1 MTCSYVIIAECTSQS
16 KASTCVRRSEE
27 NRGELEAPSERW
39 RSYVAFFFP
48 SLSFPPRPAALSST
62 PGSDGHDLTPH
73 PTQSHCTT
81 RHASKLDN
89 ASLAPSTAPLAR
101 LRCVARGARAPA
113 ASVGRRWLQSS
124 SPAPT
129 RVTVTAVQQ
138 RQPRNSFIPRTD
150 DDRDRDASM
159 SFACSSKI
167 GEIALGDF

>member
-48 SLSFPPRPAALSST
+48 SLSFPPRPAALSSS

-101 LRCVARGARAPA
+101 LRCVARGARARWQPP
-113 ASVGRRWLQSS
+113 SVAVGCSPRRQHQHELLSQQYSS
-124 SPAPT
+124 VNLAIPSSQEQMTTGNAT
-129 RVTVTAVQQ
+129 R
-138 RQPRNSFIPRTD
+138 
-150 DDRDRDASM
+150 
-159 SFACSSKI
+159 ACP
-167 GEIALGDF
+167 